1 MRKYQQKQM
10 LDLITTLYEVTDEIS
25 KQFSKKNFS
34 TVVNLLGDCQDAA
47 VYIGEFIGN
56 LEIEDT
62 RTVELLTGY
71 HTSLYNIAVQIETV
85 NASFIKQLKKELWMI
100 ENSIKNVLKPSKIEV
115 VFFPYKASMWDALE
129 SIWLAAQ
136 ADPQCDAYV
145 VPIPY
150 YDRLPDGRFGQIQY
164 DGNQYPDY
172 VPIVDWQ
179 DYNIEERRPDVS
191 FIHNG
196 YDEFNRI
203 TVVHPNYFSKN
214 LKKHTGLLCYSPYF
228 VSPNNNV
235 DEHLCTVEGVVYSD
249 RVFVQ
254 SNEVRNGY
262 IRAIQAFEKEH
273 NCAGRFGNVKEKI
286 VASGSPK
293 FDKVINS
300 KREDF
305 KLPDQWK
312 KRIEKSDGSWKKV
325 VLYNTSIGPILN
337 GDDKYIAKLRTVLGT
352 FRNRDDVTLW
362 WRPHPLSVATY
373 GSMRPVFYDEYTQL
387 IKEYQSEGYGIYDDT
402 ADLHRALSVSSAFY
416 GDGTSLMQMY
426 QCLRKPVM
434 IQNVDMSDLPLQVGS
449 LCDTEEYL
457 WFLTLHFNGFFRLNK
472 KTWDVEYIGSFDNEK
487 VFDWRVY
494 HTIHHS
500 GNKLYFSP
508 HSAAAIA
515 IYDLTSESFEYVELP
530 LPKDKKYNDQSKFSK
545 IIEAE
550 GSLYF
555 IPLQYPGIVKLN
567 MEDNSTE
574 IIDNWVKPVQ
584 TICDSVLG
592 YFSNGVYNEAK
603 SSLTLAFSNANAVME
618 IDLHTNAVKL
628 NPISGDKCGY
638 TDIMLIDGIY
648 WLVGLKKSTL
658 VRFNPDDNTMSEYL
672 IDLDEIPVDGFGLFQ
687 KMVHYKKNIYLVPAE
702 QHQMV
707 KFNLGDH
714 SFSYADDFCLNIL
727 QGDSISESSQNGYFY
742 VSSNALDKIYLTDK
756 QSNQFI
762 EFDPQSGSLR
772 KEDITITEGL
782 SNFLDFLAKG
792 IEHELH
798 DANSCALLEDSH
810 IFTLEKFL
818 DMISQ
823 PVLEPWLEQRLDK
836 QVELRCAEILHPDGK
851 AGIEIY
857 EKSKKAVLNS

>member
-10 LDLITTLYEVTDEIS
+10 LDLITTLYEATDEIS

-34 TVVNLLGDCQDAA
+34 TVINLLGDCQDAA
-47 VYIGEFIGN
+47 VYIGEFIGD
-56 LEIEDT
+56 LEVEDT

-85 NASFIKQLKKELWMI
+85 NANFIKQLKKDLWMI

-150 YDRLPDGRFGQIQY
+150 YDRLPDGRLGQIQY
-164 DGNQYPDY
+164 DGHQYPDY

-179 DYNIEERRPDVS
+179 DYNIEDRRPDVS

-228 VSPNNNV
+228 VTSNNNV

-249 RVFVQ
+249 KVFVQ

-293 FDKVINS
+293 FDKVINA
-300 KREDF
+300 KPDDF

-312 KRIEKSDGSWKKV
+312 KRIEKPDGSWKKV

-337 GDDKYIAKLRTVLGT
+337 GDGKYIAKLRSVLDT
-352 FRNRDDVTLW
+352 FRNRDDVALW

-373 GSMRPVFYDEYTQL
+373 GSMRPVFFDEYTQL

-402 ADLHRALSVSSAFY
+402 ADLHRALSMSSAFY

-426 QCLRKPVM
+426 QCMPKPVM
-434 IQNVDMSDLPLQVGS
+434 IQNSEMKELTLSIGS
-449 LCDTEEYL
+449 LYDTEEYL
-457 WFLTLHFNGFFRLNK
+457 WFLTLYFNGLFRLNK
-472 KTWDVEYIGSFDNEK
+472 KTWDVEYIGSFENEK

-494 HTIHHS
+494 HTIHQS

-530 LPKDKKYNDQSKFSK
+530 SPSEKTYNTQVKFSK

-555 IPLQYPGIVKLN
+555 LPLQYPGIVKLN
-567 MEDNSTE
+567 LEDNSTE
-574 IIDNWVKPVQ
+574 IIDSWVKPVQ
-584 TICDSVLG
+584 SICDPELG

-603 SSLTLAFSNANAVME
+603 GLLTLAFANANAVLE
-618 IDLHTNAVKL
+618 IDLHNKAVKL

-638 TDIMLIDGIY
+638 SEIVQIDGVY
-648 WLVGLKKSTL
+648 WMVGLKKPAL
-658 VRFNPDDNTMSEYL
+658 VSLNPDDNTMTNYL
-672 IDLDEIPVDGFGLFQ
+672 VDLEGIPSDGFGLFQ
-687 KMVHYKKNIYLVPAE
+687 KIIYSNNSLYLVPAE
-702 QHQMV
+702 QRRMV
-707 KFNLGDH
+707 KFNLENH
-714 SFSYADDFCLNIL
+714 LFSYVDVFCPDIF
-727 QGDSISESSQNGYFY
+727 QGDAPAESIHNGYFY
-742 VSSNALDKIYLTDK
+742 VSSNAVDKIYLTDV

-772 KEDITITEGL
+772 QESIPIKDTL
-782 SNFLDFLAKG
+782 SKFMDFLSTG
-792 IEHELH
+792 IDHKLTN
-798 DANSCALLEDSH
+798 ANSCAFLEDPH
-810 IFTLEKFL
+810 IYTLEKFL

-836 QVELRCAEILHPDGK
+836 QVEFRRAEILHPDGK